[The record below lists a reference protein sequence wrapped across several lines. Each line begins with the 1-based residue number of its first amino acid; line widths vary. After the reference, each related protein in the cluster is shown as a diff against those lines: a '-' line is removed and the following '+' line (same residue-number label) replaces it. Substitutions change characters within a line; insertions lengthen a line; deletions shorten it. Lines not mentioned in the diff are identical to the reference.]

1 MNTELIFE
9 RVMRRLLTEAS
20 NCDFK
25 EITELSVED
34 QRLVW
39 KRFISIKFWQAITG
53 TKDGRLISGLTN
65 NMNSFFVKLINA
77 QNT

>member
-25 EITELSVED
+25 EITELSIED
-34 QRLVW
+34 QRFIW
-39 KRFISIKFWQAITG
+39 K
-53 TKDGRLISGLTN
+53 
-65 NMNSFFVKLINA
+65 KLQWGEKA
-77 QNT
+77 QVRYGNTR